1 MKPRRPRAHV
11 VWLASLLFLVTS
23 LNSTPSVPS
32 VPAPGP
38 EPPTA
43 DEVATLEEL
52 ASWLHGSAQES
63 SLEAMSPGDLRAAI
77 RAKPRTFELFRRYN
91 DKTERWKLVHTLPYG
106 DDIFAAAQRHRLDSL
121 LVAALVEVES
131 GFAPGVVSP
140 QGAIGLMQVMPET
153 GRFYGADDLADPQA
167 NLEAGSRYF
176 RGLLDLYGGD
186 LELAL
191 AAYNAGPANVDRFGG
206 VPPFRETRSYIAR
219 VLSVYVTNHR
229 LVWDQSGSSELFALN
244 QVQH

>member
-1 MKPRRPRAHV
+1 MKPRRPRAHI
-11 VWLASLLFLVTS
+11 VWPASLLFLVSS
-23 LNSTPSVPS
+23 LNSTPSAPS

-43 DEVATLEEL
+43 EEVATLEDL
-52 ASWLHGSAQES
+52 ATWLHGSDHQC
-63 SLEAMSPGDLRAAI
+63 SLDAMSPGDLRAAI
-77 RAKPRTFELFRRYN
+77 HAKPRAFELFRRYN
-91 DKTERWKLVHTLPYG
+91 DKSERWKLVSSFPYG

-131 GFAPGVVSP
+131 GFTPGVVSP
-140 QGAIGLMQVMPET
+140 QGAVGLMQVMPET
-153 GRFYGADDLADPQA
+153 GRFYGIGDLSDPKA

-191 AAYNAGPANVDRFGG
+191 AAYNAGPTNVDRFGG
-206 VPPFRETRSYIAR
+206 VPPFRETRSYVAK
-219 VLSVYVTNHR
+219 VLSVYVANHR
-229 LVWDQSGSSELFALN
+229 MVWDQSGSSELFALN
-244 QVQH
+244 

>member
-43 DEVATLEEL
+43 EQVATLEDL
-52 ASWLHGSAQES
+52 ATWLHVGAAEEG

-77 RAKPRTFELFRRYN
+77 HAKPRTFELFRRYN
-91 DKTERWKLVHTLPYG
+91 DMSERRKVVSTFPYG
-106 DDIFAAAQRHRLDSL
+106 EDIFAAAQRHRLDSL
-121 LVAALVEVES
+121 LVAALVQVES

-140 QGAIGLMQVMPET
+140 QGAVGLMQVMPET
-153 GRFYGADDLADPQA
+153 GRFYGVGDLADPKA

-206 VPPFRETRSYIAR
+206 VPPFRETRSYITR
-219 VLSVYVTNHR
+219 VLSVYVANHR
-229 LVWDQSGSSELFALN
+229 LVWDQSGSSELLALN
-244 QVQH
+244 